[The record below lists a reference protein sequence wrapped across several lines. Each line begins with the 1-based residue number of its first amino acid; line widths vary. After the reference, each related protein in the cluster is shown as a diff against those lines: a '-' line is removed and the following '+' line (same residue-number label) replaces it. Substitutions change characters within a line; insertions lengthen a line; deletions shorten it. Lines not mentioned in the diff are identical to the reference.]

1 MTQVTT
7 NKLKTLSF
15 ISTVQSILLISVI
28 GYSAYDFQNTSYG
41 EINVE
46 RINLV
51 GDNGINRLV
60 ITTPERAPNPVI
72 NGKEIERSIKPAGLV
87 FYDEDGNETGG
98 LATAS
103 VNGTKADLMI
113 FDYSNSEAIGFNKFE
128 NDKGDFSASF
138 VILDRLD
145 LDKDMIEHGSAGATR
160 IAMSTK
166 NKDASFSLHDT
177 SGKERIIF
185 SVDKNDVA
193 SIKMLDADG
202 NITFSIPSSQE

>member
-1 MTQVTT
+1 M
-7 NKLKTLSF
+7 
-15 ISTVQSILLISVI
+15 
-28 GYSAYDFQNTSYG
+28 
-41 EINVE
+41 
-46 RINLV
+46 
-51 GDNGINRLV
+51 

-113 FDYSNSEAIGFNKFE
+113 FDYKNSEAIGFNKFE

-177 SGKERIIF
+177 SGK
-185 SVDKNDVA
+185 
-193 SIKMLDADG
+193 
-202 NITFSIPSSQE
+202 

>member
-1 MTQVTT
+1 MTQVTN

-15 ISTVQSILLISVI
+15 ISTVQSILLASVMA
-28 GYSAYDFQNTSYG
+28 YSAYDFQNTSYG

-103 VNGTKADLMI
+103 SNGTKADLMI
-113 FDYSNSEAIGFNKFE
+113 FDYKNSEAIGFNKFE

-138 VILDRLD
+138 IILDRLD

-166 NKDASFSLHDT
+166 NKDAAFSLHDT
-177 SGKERIIF
+177 NGKERIIF

-202 NITFSIPSSQE
+202 KVTFSIPNSQE